1 MSKLDITKT
10 LYELCEELNLN
21 EKEEKE
27 ISIYI
32 EDLTKEFKFLQ
43 ENINKNNVVNLFK
56 KVPLLKGN
64 HNDNKKNS

>member
-1 MSKLDITKT
+1 MNKLDITKT

>member
-1 MSKLDITKT
+1 MSKLDITKV

-32 EDLTKEFKFLQ
+32 DDLTKEFKFLQ

-64 HNDNKKNS
+64 QNDNKKNS